1 MTRSAVAHR
10 VDEAWIRALPK
21 AEVHVHLEGSLGL
34 ADLLGLAKAAG
45 ARLPFPADRL
55 FGGATAGIDDGA
67 ETGLSSFLRFLDW
80 GCGLVTT
87 HEQAGSLAYRFAA
100 RQTASGIRY
109 TDVIVNPGHWGR
121 WADRV
126 PALLTAFAD
135 GFDEARVDGLAEV
148 TTCVSLSRGQSAAS
162 ALELVELIIE
172 SRPPRVVALS
182 VDGDEHR
189 SGPVSHRFAEAFS
202 LARDRGL
209 RRTVHAGESSGPE
222 GVRDALDHLHAERID
237 HGIRAVEDPS
247 LLDRLRDQQIPLGVC
262 PRSNVALGL
271 YRSWEVHPFPRLRA
285 AGVPVT
291 LNTDDPAILGTSL
304 ETDWSVA
311 SQIWGLDRSEL
322 RDLARSSV
330 LASFADDDLKSRLLA
345 EIAAIDVSEGSE
357 NG

>member
-1 MTRSAVAHR
+1 MTKSAVAQR

-21 AEVHVHLEGSLGL
+21 AEVHIHLEGSLGL

-45 ARLPFPADRL
+45 AQLPFPADRL
-55 FGGATAGIDDGA
+55 FGGATAGAGDGA

-80 GCGLVTT
+80 GCGLVATP
-87 HEQAGSLAYRFAA
+87 EQASSLAYRFAA

-109 TDVIVNPGHWGR
+109 TDVIVNPGHWGQ
-121 WADRV
+121 WTDRV
-126 PALLTAFAD
+126 PALFAAFAD
-135 GFDEARVDGLAEV
+135 GFDEARADGLAEV
-148 TTCVSLSRGQSAAS
+148 NTCVSLSRGQSASS
-162 ALELVELIIE
+162 ARELVEQITE

-182 VDGDEHR
+182 IDGDEHR

-237 HGIRAVEDPS
+237 HGVRAVEDPE
-247 LLDRLRDQQIPLGVC
+247 LVGRLRDQQIPLGVC

-271 YRSWEVHPFPRLRA
+271 YPSWEVHPFRHLRQ
-285 AGVPVT
+285 AGVAVT
-291 LNTDDPAILGTSL
+291 LNTDDPAVLGTSL
-304 ETDWSVA
+304 ETDWSVS

-322 RDLARSSV
+322 RDLARTSV
-330 LASFADDDLKSRLLA
+330 TASFADDDLTNRLLA
-345 EIAAIDVSEGSE
+345 EIDAIDVSEASE